1 MPRPMTASEKQ
12 RFRGYFPNLNVNTV
26 VVTDNADPFYNCI
39 SWTVGITNR
48 WLWPGNS
55 LVHFEIFYRGFGF
68 VPSGTGPLA
77 SWGHSTTSMTHGS
90 ISGSGHGPRWES
102 KCGGDLRI
110 QHGLSELAGGLYG
123 RVLAFFRSSPTLKA
137 ALQSVAEDIM
147 KEKLA
152 KSYLSA
158 TRKKKLQSQIVA
170 VPRELRSKFETAFS
184 AWKDTWFKGGLAV
197 SSDPHTR
204 AVGKEFDALVALGP
218 GILPLVIEA
227 LANPENFLAL
237 QLYDAIQPNEK
248 LLVQYEPEDERIL
261 EGEQGRARAV
271 VQAWFAN
278 E

>member
-1 MPRPMTASEKQ
+1 
-12 RFRGYFPNLNVNTV
+12 
-26 VVTDNADPFYNCI
+26 
-39 SWTVGITNR
+39 
-48 WLWPGNS
+48 
-55 LVHFEIFYRGFGF
+55 
-68 VPSGTGPLA
+68 
-77 SWGHSTTSMTHGS
+77 
-90 ISGSGHGPRWES
+90 
-102 KCGGDLRI
+102 LRI
-110 QHGLSELAGGLYG
+110 QHGLNELVGRLYG
-123 RVLAFFRSSPTLKA
+123 RVLAFFRRSPTLKA

-158 TRKKKLQSQIVA
+158 TQKKKLQSQIVA